1 MARPRKPLAS
11 AAVEGSDKKD
21 PGRYRQRKEPVVKD
35 ALGPAPAWLLDN
47 DDGKSRKAWALF
59 AKEIPWLNGSHRT
72 LVELAS
78 RIRGRMIAGQDVGV
92 QSLTLLRQCLSQMG
106 ATPADASKVTI
117 PDGDEEDTDE
127 ALFSR
132 E

>member
-1 MARPRKPLAS
+1 V
-11 AAVEGSDKKD
+11 VEGSDKKD

-35 ALGPAPAWLLDN
+35 VLGAPPAWLVDSP
-47 DDGKSRKAWALF
+47 DAKARKAWALF
-59 AKEIPWLNGSHRT
+59 AKEVPWLNSSHRT

-78 RIRGRMIAGQDVGV
+78 RVRGRMIAGQEVGV

-117 PDGDEEDTDE
+117 PDGEEEDPDE